1 MRALLW
7 LVVLAACIGCDSK
20 AQPSDPG
27 GARAEQK
34 SKEYESCGASMHC
47 QDDLRCFEHS
57 CRRVARST
65 VGDYEAAHG
74 AALEKRGDVEGA
86 VAAYSAAVVRYDA
99 DKLAV
104 PPDIDCAYGAALA
117 AARGNP
123 KHAELAAKVLHR
135 CILAVPAGAFRFA
148 ALDRLVELADNGLD
162 PQLLGGTKLADT
174 YLTRKPAGP
183 ATDKLAV
190 SVNATPAP
198 AGKNWA
204 KVPEKIT
211 GELKPTMIGCWQ
223 KNFAATKKEELSV
236 SFNLKVAFI
245 GSAEYEDEG
254 GWVTKIDPNPAASE
268 GEACIRAAVEPAIK
282 ELRLG
287 ETVNSKVSIT
297 IK

>member
-1 MRALLW
+1 
-7 LVVLAACIGCDSK
+7 
-20 AQPSDPG
+20 
-27 GARAEQK
+27 
-34 SKEYESCGASMHC
+34 MHC

-57 CRRVARST
+57 CRRLARST

-74 AALEKRGDVEGA
+74 SALEKRGDLEGA

-117 AARGNP
+117 GARSNP

-135 CILAVPAGAFRFA
+135 CILAVPPGAFRFA
-148 ALDRLVELADNGLD
+148 ALDRLVLLADNGLD

-174 YLTRKPAGP
+174 YLTKKPAGP

-190 SVNATPAP
+190 TVTATPTP
-198 AGKNWA
+198 TGKNWP
-204 KVPEKIT
+204 KVSEKI
-211 GELKPTMIGCWQ
+211 GGDLKSAMIACWTQ
-223 KNFAATKKEELSV
+223 SFAATKKEELSI
-236 SFNLKVAFI
+236 SFNLKVSFV

-254 GWVTKIDPNPAASE
+254 GWYTKIDPNPGASG

-287 ETVNSKVSIT
+287 ESINSKVSIT